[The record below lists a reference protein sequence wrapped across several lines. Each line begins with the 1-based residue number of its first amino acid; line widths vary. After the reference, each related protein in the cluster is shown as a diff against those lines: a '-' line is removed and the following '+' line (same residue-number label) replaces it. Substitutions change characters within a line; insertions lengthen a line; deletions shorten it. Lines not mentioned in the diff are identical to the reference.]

1 MDLQTIH
8 DELQM
13 IHKKVDRIEHMLE
26 SYIKPSCSEMSEHIH
41 FIKQVY
47 DTIKT
52 PLHYVSD
59 RIQKYI
65 GRKDRVVAFSTTDV
79 IDYFPINADTTS

>member
-1 MDLQTIH
+1 MDIQTIY

-13 IHKKVDRIEHMLE
+13 IHTKVDRIEHLIE
-26 SYIKPSCSEMSEHIH
+26 SYIKPSCSEMSAHIH

-65 GRKDRVVAFSTTDV
+65 GRNDRVIAFSTTDV
-79 IDYFPINADTTS
+79 IDYFPLNVDKTS